1 MHFEAVRRSG
11 ELILSLLFLYGL
23 CFSKYFVMK
32 MTCKFLFY
40 IYAGFNKTAGYITL
54 INTLFG
60 RNKTIRKKQNPSLC
74 VFYSN
79 VHAVHEAWLVC

>member
-32 MTCKFLFY
+32 MACKFLFY

-60 RNKTIRKKQNPSLC
+60 RNKTLHC
-74 VFYSN
+74 VAFYSN
-79 VHAVHEAWLVC
+79 VYEVHEAWLVC

>member
-11 ELILSLLFLYGL
+11 ELILSLLFLNGL

-54 INTLFG
+54 IYTLFG
-60 RNKTIRKKQNPSLC
+60 RNKTLHC
-74 VFYSN
+74 VKFYSN